1 MTWGFLTFGAASQ
14 GLILN
19 NYATSDPLAFIAR
32 LGIGCSIIF
41 SYPINFI
48 GLREGVLGLLGAT
61 GESDTTHVVSTVLL
75 LAVACGISMMT
86 KNLGLVVA
94 LGGALVV
101 EPQPR
106 RRVEGPRPEERVVGV
121 LQPRVGLIHT
131 GQTPALVLGPSPAQA
146 RRADPMGV
154 ARRD

>member
-1 MTWGFLTFGAASQ
+1 MSAGAFVLAALLCGSIMTWGFLTFGAASQ

-75 LAVACGISMMT
+75 LAVACGIASEHT
-86 KNLGLVVA
+86 SLLKLSLPEQFAEHGLACPAEHAAHKGRAVV
-94 LGGALVV
+94 
-101 EPQPR
+101 
-106 RRVEGPRPEERVVGV
+106 
-121 LQPRVGLIHT
+121 
-131 GQTPALVLGPSPAQA
+131 
-146 RRADPMGV
+146 D
-154 ARRD
+154 